1 MNFIDF
7 KEWLENNTNGYGIFI
22 RKANDLQEEKN
33 KKRTGKNKKWNEA
46 RIEKEVK
53 SMWTILAQNAYDKI
67 RAEKGVPSY
76 NGKQIWID
84 FMNEINFIEMFDDSV
99 SDMEFE

>member
-1 MNFIDF
+1 MNFTDF
-7 KEWLENNTNGYGIFI
+7 KEWLEENANGYGIFI
-22 RKANDLQEEKN
+22 RKAHDLQEEKN

-46 RIEKEVK
+46 RIEKEVE
-53 SMWTILAQNAYDKI
+53 SMWVMLVQNAHEKI
-67 RAEKGVPSY
+67 KSQKGMPDH

-99 SDMEFE
+99 SELEFE

>member
-1 MNFIDF
+1 MNFTDF
-7 KEWLENNTNGYGIFI
+7 KEWLEENTNGYGVFI
-22 RKANDLQEEKN
+22 RKSRDLQEEKN
-33 KKRTGKNKKWNEA
+33 KKRTGKNKKWTET
-46 RIEKEVK
+46 RIAKEVE
-53 SMWTILAQNAYDKI
+53 SMWATLAKSAHDKI
-67 RAEKGVPSY
+67 RAEKGIPSY

>member
-1 MNFIDF
+1 MNFTDF
-7 KEWLENNTNGYGIFI
+7 KEWLENNTNGYSIFI
-22 RKANDLQEEKN
+22 RKANDLQLEKN
-33 KKRTGKNKKWNEA
+33 KKRTGKNKKWNDT
-46 RIEKEVK
+46 RIEKEVE
-53 SMWTILAQNAYDKI
+53 SMWTTLAQNAYDKI
-67 RAEKGVPSY
+67 RAEKGIPHY

>member
-1 MNFIDF
+1 MNFTDF
-7 KEWLENNTNGYGIFI
+7 KEWLEENTSGYGIFM

-46 RIEKEVK
+46 RIEKEVE
-53 SMWTILAQNAYDKI
+53 SMWSILVQNAHEKI
-67 RAEKGVPSY
+67 KSEKGTPNY

-99 SDMEFE
+99 SELEFE